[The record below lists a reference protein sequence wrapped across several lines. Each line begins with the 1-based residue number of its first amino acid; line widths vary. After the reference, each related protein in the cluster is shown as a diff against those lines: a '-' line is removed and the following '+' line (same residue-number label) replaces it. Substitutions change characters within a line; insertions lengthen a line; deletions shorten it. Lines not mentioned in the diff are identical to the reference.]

1 MRKLT
6 DTAIDIKI
14 KLAALWAA
22 VMFCYVYGDFFTLFV
37 PGRIENLMKG
47 DSGAGDSS
55 PVKLLLFA
63 IMMTIPSLMIFIS
76 VAAGAG
82 IGRVLNM
89 IFGVFFSLIMVMVV
103 YTSLGEWMIFYTY
116 LGIIEIGLT
125 GTIFYLSF
133 KWPKIQ

>member
-116 LGIIEIGLT
+116 LGLVEILIT
-125 GTIFYLSF
+125 CTIFYLAL
-133 KWPKIQ
+133 KWPKAG

>member
-55 PVKLLLFA
+55 PIKLLLFA

-82 IGRVLNM
+82 IGRMLNM